1 MRQHFLLYPSYFTF
15 AELEAQWLPL
25 NLYPRQRTERNER
38 RDALLSLCTED
49 LFCPSAPFH
58 YHVIYMP

>member
-38 RDALLSLCTED
+38 RDALLSLFARKTSFARAL
-49 LFCPSAPFH
+49 LFI
-58 YHVIYMP
+58 VT